1 MPTPKSTPK
10 TEDIFGSAESY
21 DRSINWSARIAREV
35 PVLIDLFG
43 PPGEGGIVDAGC
55 GTGHQACALASRGYR
70 VIGADGSEEMLEI
83 GRRTAEEKGVSV
95 EFVHT
100 LYANL
105 NEKVGGGFDGL
116 YCIGN
121 ALAAAGSRDA
131 SAEAVAQFA
140 KCLRPGGR
148 LFLQVLNFPLMR
160 LEQPC
165 IRGPRVS
172 NVDGREYISVRQFHF
187 AGDTVQVTSISV
199 WNDRQVDFANQQT
212 GIAGQKADSTGHG
225 WKQHAHCG
233 TLYPMTLDELRDWCA
248 SSGLTIESTFH
259 SYAHEPFDP
268 ARSTDLILVARRK

>member
-1 MPTPKSTPK
+1 MPAPKSTPK

-35 PVLIDLFG
+35 PVLTDLFG
-43 PPGEGGIVDAGC
+43 PPGEGGILDAGC
-55 GTGHQACALASRGYR
+55 GTGHQACALASHGYR
-70 VIGADGSEEMLEI
+70 VVGADGSEEMLEI
-83 GRRTAEEKGVSV
+83 GRRTAKEKGVSV

-121 ALAAAGSRDA
+121 GLAAAGSRDGC
-131 SAEAVAQFA
+131 AEAVTQFA

-160 LEQPC
+160 QEQPC
-165 IRGPRVS
+165 VRGPRVS

-187 AGDTVQVTSISV
+187 ADDTVQVTSISV
-199 WNDRQVDFANQQT
+199 WNDGPRR
-212 GIAGQKADSTGHG
+212 AGGSAGHG

-233 TLYPMTLDELRDWCA
+233 TPYPMTLDELRDWCA

-259 SYAHEPFDP
+259 SYAREPFDP
-268 ARSTDLILVARRK
+268 ARSTDLILVAQRA